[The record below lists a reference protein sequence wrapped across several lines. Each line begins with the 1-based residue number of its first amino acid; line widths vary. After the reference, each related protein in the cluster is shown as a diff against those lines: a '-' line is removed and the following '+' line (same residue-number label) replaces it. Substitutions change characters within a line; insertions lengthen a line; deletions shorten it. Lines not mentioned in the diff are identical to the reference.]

1 MPPPLPPPEKK
12 KKNQEN
18 FESSV
23 FTDVTSLKII
33 QVCALLML
41 CFFHGTMYWRAG
53 SCAECMLIMQ
63 SNSFTSMFIYDQDQT
78 DMSSP
83 AVCCESVLE
92 TRPSCVWNGL
102 QRKSFKVKLEGRVHW
117 EWLTNFLCFQV
128 QPDSGRIEHEG
139 NRRFHKSSIRKS
151 TQVELHSRLA
161 CASKGAA
168 NIVTGSTDHRK
179 VCTVL
184 SVLLCSTY
192 PN

>member
-1 MPPPLPPPEKK
+1 MALCIGELEVVQNACWSCRAIPSPVCSYMIKTRLIWAVL
-12 KKNQEN
+12 QYA
-18 FESSV
+18 V
-23 FTDVTSLKII
+23 SLSWK
-33 QVCALLML
+33 QGPV
-41 CFFHGTMYWRAG
+41 
-53 SCAECMLIMQ
+53 
-63 SNSFTSMFIYDQDQT
+63 
-78 DMSSP
+78 
-83 AVCCESVLE
+83 
-92 TRPSCVWNGL
+92 VWNGL